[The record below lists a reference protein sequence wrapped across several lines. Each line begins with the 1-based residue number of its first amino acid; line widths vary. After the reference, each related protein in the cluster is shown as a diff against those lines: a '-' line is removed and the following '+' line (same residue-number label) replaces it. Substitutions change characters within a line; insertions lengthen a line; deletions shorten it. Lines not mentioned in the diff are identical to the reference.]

1 MSPTNPNIIK
11 IDDTEDKTQ
20 LTQGIM
26 VPTKWARNY
35 LLESCTPYDLI
46 NYLAT
51 MINEWELDM
60 IKNMEYIRDWAIGA
74 CFVKIKT
81 KKKNTLQLE
90 IPLEEIDTKSNCFED
105 W

>member
-1 MSPTNPNIIK
+1 MT
-11 IDDTEDKTQ
+11 
-20 LTQGIM
+20 
-26 VPTKWARNY
+26 
-35 LLESCTPYDLI
+35 
-46 NYLAT
+46 
-51 MINEWELDM
+51 NEWEADM
-60 IKNMEYIRDWAIGA
+60 IDNMEYIRDWAIGA